1 MRSDLTTMS
10 QREITRLQAMQRL
23 ENGGLRQRDVA
34 AQLGLT
40 TRQVKRL
47 WRAYRLDGA
56 AGLVSKK
63 RGKPGNHRTDSV
75 LLARALEL
83 IATRYPDFGPTLASE
98 KLAER
103 DGISIPKETLRT
115 AMIAAKLWKPRGS
128 KRKPAH
134 PPRERRACFGE
145 LVQIDGSHHRWFEDR
160 APKCTLLVFVDDATS
175 RLMGLRFTPAETTQS
190 YFDLVDEYLR
200 TFGKPMTF
208 YSDRFGVFRVNQPTT
223 GEGITQFGRAME
235 QLGIESICAN
245 SPQAKGRVERANG
258 VLQDRL
264 VKELRL
270 QEIST
275 IEAAN
280 AFVATFMAGYNAR
293 FAVAA
298 RSEIDVHRPLEP
310 HEDLDRI
317 LCISHTRVVSQNLT
331 VQYGSSILQITEKAI
346 PQRLRSS
353 QVDIRE
359 HRNGTITIERRGQ
372 RLAYRLSGE
381 LSKQTR
387 VVGAKQ
393 LNDETKLPRDRHAS
407 YPQKAHP
414 FPPGHPWTRK
424 ARRSSN
430 QLEGDTAIG
439 PDGDIIALS

>member
-393 LNDETKLPRDRHAS
+393 LNDETKLPRDRNAS